1 MAGKKGGGKKAGG
14 KKQKEADAA
23 AATLLKIT
31 QLKELKGSYASNCK
45 FFVAEPQAPLVK
57 RIETELKNADGPEDI
72 DKIILGS
79 LSLAPNDIYSM
90 TTTFDRYS
98 ALSGLYLWKTKT
110 DLKGLEALASFLCT
124 HPTVASLHLM
134 DCQITPVA
142 ARHVQ
147 TICKTSV
154 GLRALVVDHNPLG
167 TEGLSAIFAGIQEN
181 PASVIQKAS
190 FRYCEAGSTAADAVG
205 AALASN
211 ATLTELQLD
220 GNFLG
225 DAGIGLLARYLRSNT
240 TLKSLFIAAN
250 QISNVFPSAAP
261 PIPTPYLTG
270 RTEPIPPS
278 SRPPLPN
285 AQTPLAQFCAA
296 LASENGSLT
305 FLDLRG
311 NHIGNT
317 GAEHVLEMLKSRKAL
332 LGGKQAEGMMVYVTE
347 RMSEDLFEKIWELND
362 AMAGSGAKKGKG
374 GKKGKK
380 K

>member
-1 MAGKKGGGKKAGG
+1 MGGKKGGAKKAGG

-23 AATLLKIT
+23 AANLLKIT
-31 QLKELKGSYASNCK
+31 QLKELKGNYVSNCK
-45 FFVAEPQAPLVK
+45 FFVTEPQAPLVK
-57 RIETELKNADGPEDI
+57 RIETELKNADGPEEI

-79 LSLAPNDIYSM
+79 MNLAPNDIYSM

-98 ALSGLYLWKTKT
+98 ALSGLYLWKTRV
-110 DLKGLEALASFLCT
+110 DSKGLEALASFLCT

-147 TICKTSV
+147 TICKTST
-154 GLRALVVDHNPLG
+154 GLRALVIDHNPLG

-190 FRYCEAGSTAADAVG
+190 FRYCEAGSATADAVG

-211 ATLTELQLD
+211 ATLLELQLD
-220 GNFLG
+220 GNFLA
-225 DAGIGLLARYLRSNT
+225 DAGIGLLARYMRSNS
-240 TLKSLFIAAN
+240 TLKSLFLAAN
-250 QISNVFPSAAP
+250 QINNVFPSAP
-261 PIPTPYLTG
+261 PSIPIPYPAG
-270 RTEPIPPS
+270 RSELPS
-278 SRPPLPN
+278 LPPLPN
-285 AQTPLAQFCAA
+285 AQTPFAQFCAA
-296 LASENGSLT
+296 VATENVSLT

-311 NHIGNT
+311 NHIGNA
-317 GAEHVLEMLKSRKAL
+317 GAELLLEMLKSRKTL
-332 LGGKQAEGMMVYVTE
+332 LSGRQGEGMMVYVTE

-380 K
+380 